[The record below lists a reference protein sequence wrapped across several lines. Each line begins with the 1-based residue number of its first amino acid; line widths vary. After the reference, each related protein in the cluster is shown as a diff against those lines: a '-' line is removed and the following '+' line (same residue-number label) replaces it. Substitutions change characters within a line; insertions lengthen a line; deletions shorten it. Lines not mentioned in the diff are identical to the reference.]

1 MATYIVMADIA
12 ANPTF
17 RKRVEYCMKKAAV
30 AIMAEDAAT
39 ANHAERVVY
48 SSKIL
53 DGSASVAE
61 YAKAVVTNATLTAN
75 GDIGSSPTHGISDG
89 DLEFTV
95 NSMINAM
102 AGVAT
107 A

>member
-1 MATYIVMADIA
+1 MATFDVMAQIA
-12 ANPTF
+12 ANATF
-17 RKRVEYCMKKAAV
+17 QGRVEYCLKKAAV
-30 AIMAEDAAT
+30 AVMAEEAVT

-48 SSKIL
+48 AGKVL
-53 DGSASVAE
+53 DGDASIVEA
-61 YAKAVVTNATLTAN
+61 AKAVVTNATLTAS
-75 GDIGSSPTHGISDG
+75 GDIDAGPLFGISDG

-95 NSMINAM
+95 NSMFNAL